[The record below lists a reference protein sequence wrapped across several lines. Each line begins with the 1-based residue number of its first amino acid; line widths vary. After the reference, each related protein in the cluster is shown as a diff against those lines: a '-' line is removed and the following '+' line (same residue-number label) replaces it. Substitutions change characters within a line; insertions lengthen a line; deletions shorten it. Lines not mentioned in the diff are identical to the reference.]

1 MLLVLLVFC
10 FYEKM
15 VLRFNLKDTLS
26 VKLWRNNRYFLLNLR
41 KTQILIFNFNMVRNK
56 YCFYLSFDFQFLKRQ
71 RKCILKWI
79 AQQHLTEVIIC
90 SQQIIKHAETTVCM
104 CIFDF
109 IYFTNR
115 IIL

>member
-10 FYEKM
+10 FHDKM

-26 VKLWRNNRYFLLNLR
+26 VRLWGNNRYFLLNLK

-90 SQQIIKHAETTVCM
+90 LQQIIKHAETTFCM
-104 CIFDF
+104 YIFDF